1 MNRVWQTRLRVKKG
15 NKPAIMEDKL
25 LKEGRRGRYLGDAR
39 QVHQGEVDHMRGEY
53 LKMDRLVADPLNIDK
68 QTKAKM
74 NWPVID
80 SISNLKMFF
89 WSNVMNTFKK
99 DFY

>member
-1 MNRVWQTRLRVKKG
+1 
-15 NKPAIMEDKL
+15 MEGKL
-25 LKEGRRGRYLGDAR
+25 LKEDLWGRYLGDAR

-68 QTKAKM
+68 QTKDKM

-80 SISNLKMFF
+80 SINNFKMFF
-89 WSNVMNTFKK
+89 AVLVKC
-99 DFY
+99 D

>member
-15 NKPAIMEDKL
+15 YRHAVMEDKL
-25 LKEGRRGRYLGDAR
+25 LKEGLRRRYLGDAW

-53 LKMDRLVADPLNIDK
+53 LQMDRLVADPLNIDK
-68 QTKAKM
+68 HTKDKM

-80 SISNLKMFF
+80 SINNFKMFF
-89 WSNVMNTFKK
+89 CVLVKCDWHI
-99 DFY
+99 